1 MASMVG
7 RPKPAPMP
15 VSYELQLAP
24 GATPGQYGWPVA
36 LSLEHP

>member
-15 VSYELQLAP
+15 VSYELTLSP

-36 LSLEHP
+36 LSLETP